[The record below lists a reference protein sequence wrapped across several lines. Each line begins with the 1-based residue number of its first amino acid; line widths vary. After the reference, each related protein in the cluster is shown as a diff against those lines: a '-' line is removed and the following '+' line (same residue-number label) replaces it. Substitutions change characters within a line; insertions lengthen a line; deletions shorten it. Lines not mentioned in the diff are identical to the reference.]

1 MKWHPSGCQMVSKWR
16 KIARGGVYMAY
27 LTGYFELFVDE
38 KGRVIL
44 PKKMKEQTGSD
55 LVLTQGLEGCVYILT
70 PEEWLILQNKISQL
84 PMSKGLAI
92 SHFFNPYK
100 TDVTADKQGR
110 VQIPLP
116 LRKLAGIE
124 GNVMLIGNGNRIEI
138 WNPDRFNDMM
148 QKMETKDIMAT
159 MDEVDF

>member
-1 MKWHPSGCQMVSKWR
+1 
-16 KIARGGVYMAY
+16 MAY

-110 VQIPLP
+110 VQIPRP
-116 LRKLAGIE
+116 LRKLAAIE

>member
-1 MKWHPSGCQMVSKWR
+1 
-16 KIARGGVYMAY
+16 MAY

-44 PKKMKEQTGSD
+44 PKKMKEQTGND
-55 LVLTQGLEGCVYILT
+55 LVLTQGLDGCVYILT
-70 PEEWLILQNKISQL
+70 PEEWLILQNKISRL
-84 PMSKGLAI
+84 PMSKGLTI

-116 LRKLAGIE
+116 LRKLANIE

-138 WNPDRFNDMM
+138 WNPDRFNEMM

>member
-1 MKWHPSGCQMVSKWR
+1 
-16 KIARGGVYMAY
+16 MAY

-44 PKKMKEQTGSD
+44 PKKMKEQTGAD

-116 LRKLAGIE
+116 LRKLANIE

-138 WNPDRFNDMM
+138 WNPDRFNEMM